1 MPAAFDAIRGQAT
14 AIATLR
20 RALAS
25 GRVHHA
31 YRFEGPDGVGK
42 ERTAFA
48 LAQAL
53 ICRERPNE
61 GCGVCSG
68 CHRAITLSE
77 ESPQVPLHPDV
88 VLVERGLYPPAVL
101 GRTSPEVT
109 GIGVEQVRRVVLA
122 RSAFP
127 PHEAPALVFI
137 FRAAHELT
145 PSAANAL
152 LKTLEEPHG
161 GIHFLLVTDQ
171 PRRLLDTVRS
181 RTLPIRFGPLPDAV
195 IGELLR
201 ERGQEPDPSLVAAA
215 AGSARRALELSE
227 PERVERSQRFVEAVL
242 AAVQAPDLGAAL
254 QLAASEQHDRGTLAE
269 DLAGLAHHFAVE
281 ARHAAAGDQRRTLR
295 HANCHGEVQVALRFL
310 ERNAPPALTLEALI
324 ARLRRQ

>member
-1 MPAAFDAIRGQAT
+1 MPNAFDAIRGQGPAVQ
-14 AIATLR
+14 TLL

-42 ERTAFA
+42 ERAAFA
-48 LAQAL
+48 FAQAL
-53 ICRERPNE
+53 VCRQRPNL
-61 GCGVCSG
+61 GCGECSA
-68 CHRAITLSE
+68 CRRAVTLSE
-77 ESPQVPLHPDV
+77 ELPRVPLHPDV

-122 RSAFP
+122 RNAYP

-145 PSAANAL
+145 ASAANAL
-152 LKTLEEPHG
+152 LKTLEEPQPG
-161 GIHFLLVTDQ
+161 THFVLLTDQ

-195 IGELLR
+195 ITELLVQ
-201 ERGQEPDPSLVAAA
+201 RGMSPDPAVIAAA
-215 AGSARRALELSE
+215 AGSAARAIESSE
-227 PERVERSQRFVEAVL
+227 PERVARREQFVSAVL
-242 AAVQAPDLGAAL
+242 AAIRAPDLGAAL
-254 QLAASEQHDRGTLAE
+254 QLAASSDHDRASLGE
-269 DLAGLAHHFAVE
+269 DLADLARHFALE
-281 ARHAAAGDQRRTLR
+281 ARRDAGGDARRTLR
-295 HANCHGEVQVALRFL
+295 RANCHGEVQVALRSL
-310 ERNAPPALTLEALI
+310 ERNTPPNLTLEALI